1 MKNKKKNT
9 KKILVIK
16 INDIIDYA
24 FICHCRVL
32 LFKVVG
38 FFLTYG
44 FFNGKRHSF
53 NVLNQQ
59 KTQTVRIDYVHM
71 LGPVENSLKCTG
83 RVQV

>member
-1 MKNKKKNT
+1 M
-9 KKILVIK
+9 LVFVI
-16 INDIIDYA
+16 A
-24 FICHCRVL
+24 
-32 LFKVVG
+32 G
-38 FFLTYG
+38 FYCLKLWVFFNIG
-44 FFNGKRHSF
+44 FFNAKRHSF